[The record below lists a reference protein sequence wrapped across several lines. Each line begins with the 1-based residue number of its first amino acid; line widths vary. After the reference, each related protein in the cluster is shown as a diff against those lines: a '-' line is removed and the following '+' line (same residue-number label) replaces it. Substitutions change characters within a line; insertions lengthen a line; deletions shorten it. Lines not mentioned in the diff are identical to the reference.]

1 MIPVTSCRSLAVACA
16 ALGSLTA
23 QDWALTASVP
33 AIFGSPSIASD
44 AAGVVLCD
52 EGTNQT
58 FVLAGGGWAL
68 QSSTTTHTIFGATI
82 GNGPNVMRFG
92 GIGSTLSNSIQQFD
106 RASQTWVTL
115 PPSGAAPAPRFF
127 ASGTSI
133 NAGTAI
139 VFGGNDGTSI
149 LGDTWQMTNVTGTAT
164 WLQLTTPPALAAR
177 TQASMAR
184 GPGNTAVLF
193 GGANVSTTFGDTWI
207 HSGGVWTQFTGLAP
221 AAAVGASMTFD
232 VGRNMTVLVHPNG
245 ETWEWNGFA
254 WRRVG
259 AIGATLLP
267 GVQIAFDAASG
278 GAIAQQP
285 GASGFDL
292 LALTPSPASFQITLQ
307 SQCLAGAA
315 QPFRLANV
323 TRSLPILG
331 QNLETRL
338 DRVTSSAL
346 LIGAF
351 EFASGTVA
359 NFNCNCNLGLLLNG
373 ATQVVINVN
382 GVGIWQLPISSAP
395 ALWGVAL
402 EMQGFAFDSS
412 ITCNNGVATTSRAT
426 IVIGR

>member
-1 MIPVTSCRSLAVACA
+1 MNPVISCRSLAVACA
-16 ALGSLTA
+16 ALGALTA

-52 EGTNQT
+52 EGNNQT
-58 FVLAGGGWAL
+58 FVLAG
-68 QSSTTTHTIFGATI
+68 STWSLVSTATTHTIFGATI
-82 GNGPNVMRFG
+82 GNGPNAMRFG

-106 RASQTWVTL
+106 RVTQTWVTL
-115 PPSGAAPAPRFF
+115 PPAGAAPSPRFF

-139 VFGGNDGTSI
+139 IFGGNDGTSI

-164 WLQLTTPPALAAR
+164 WLQLATPLALAAR

-193 GGANVSTTFGDTWI
+193 GGANSSTVFGDTWI
-207 HSGGVWTQFTGLAP
+207 HSAGAWSQFTGLGP

-232 VGRNMTVLVHPNG
+232 VARNMTVLVHPNG

-259 AIGATLLP
+259 AIGVPLTS
-267 GVQIAFDAASG
+267 GVQVAFDAAS
-278 GAIAQQP
+278 ATSIAQQP

-292 LALTPSPASFQITLQ
+292 LAFTPSPANFQITLP

-315 QPFRLANV
+315 LPFRLANV
-323 TRSLPILG
+323 TRSLPVLG

-338 DRVTSSAL
+338 DRVGSSAL
-346 LIGAF
+346 LMGAF
-351 EFASGTVA
+351 EFASGTAA
-359 NFNCNCNLGLLLNG
+359 NFNCNCNLGLALNG
-373 ATQVVINVN
+373 ATQFILNVN

-395 ALWGVAL
+395 ALWNVAL
-402 EMQGFAFDSS
+402 EMQGFAFDSA